1 MATDRVAPVRVLDAQ
16 RGAPVETPAGT
27 IIAAASTATTR
38 TTTPAITRAA
48 TGATTIAI
56 AAAASVQQQDRD
68 GGDRMDE
75 YDEGDLEG
83 DDDADSD
90 DGDDGDDQGD
100 EDGVDDF
107 GSGRQAV
114 HAFDITVDARDVHVD
129 ISECVRTDADFMLVR
144 IDNDNENC
152 TVINSGRISME
163 FQLSVCLIAYCPFR
177 GTPSSSVCL
186 KKNNSQKIMS
196 EVIVF
201 VLRR

>member
-114 HAFDITVDARDVHVD
+114 HAFDITV
-129 ISECVRTDADFMLVR
+129 
-144 IDNDNENC
+144 
-152 TVINSGRISME
+152 INSRRISMK

-186 KKNNSQKIMS
+186 KKNNSEKIMS
-196 EVIVF
+196 DAVVF
-201 VLRR
+201 VLRS